1 MRELSPPPAATIER
15 RKDTGEVG
23 AVTFGMPNRD
33 PANLLRNIGSSV
45 ELLIQRPAILLQAC
59 GVSSRRMAVKNI
71 LLLVHDD
78 AGQEARVQV
87 ALDLTRAMSGHLN
100 CLDAVQM
107 PVMVDSYA
115 GTGLSILLE
124 EEQDRESENKARTQ
138 PRLTAEG
145 ISWSWTDATGDLADC
160 VVEAARTADVIV
172 LNRSLDAFPA
182 PDMRHVATEV
192 LKRSRALVVAVSDNI
207 RAFNAAGKAMIA
219 WDGSERAMAAVQR
232 AVPLVSLASEVK
244 LLQVGKIGEY
254 AIPAEDA
261 ATYLSRHGI
270 NAEVQLAPE
279 PDSIAVAIR
288 QEADR
293 FGAAYLV
300 MGAYSH
306 RPAREAIFGGVTRA
320 MLSACS
326 LPLVLGH

>member
-1 MRELSPPPAATIER
+1 
-15 RKDTGEVG
+15 
-23 AVTFGMPNRD
+23 
-33 PANLLRNIGSSV
+33 
-45 ELLIQRPAILLQAC
+45 
-59 GVSSRRMAVKNI
+59 MAVKNI

-78 AGQEARVQV
+78 AGQEARLQV
-87 ALDLTRAMSGHLN
+87 ALDLTRALSGHLN

-138 PRLTAEG
+138 PRLATEG

-160 VVEAARTADVIV
+160 VVDAARTADVIV

-182 PDMRHVATEV
+182 PDMRYVATEV
-192 LKRSRALVVAVSDNI
+192 LKHSRALVVAVSDSI
-207 RAFNAAGKAMIA
+207 RAFDAAGKALIA
-219 WDGSERAMAAVQR
+219 WDGSERAMATVQR
-232 AVPLVSLASEVK
+232 AVPLLSLASDVK

-270 NAEVQLAPE
+270 AAEVQLAPE
-279 PDSIAVAIR
+279 ADSIAVAIR

-300 MGAYSH
+300 MGAYNH